1 MSKSVIYTT
10 NTTGATVPA
19 GDIIPVGNTTRRYGR
34 NIKQDGNAIT
44 LCGQGYYLVNVSGTL
59 SPSAA
64 GTVSITA
71 QKDGVPIIGATGAQT
86 AADNGTV
93 NIGISAIVRNARECE
108 SSILSLVLGGVAA
121 VVNNMAVTVE
131 KL

>member
-1 MSKSVIYTT
+1 MSKSAIYTT
-10 NTTGATVPA
+10 NTTGATVPVD
-19 GDIIPVGNTTRRYGR
+19 GIIPVGNTTRRYGC

-71 QKDGVPIIGATGAQT
+71 QKDGVPIIGATGPRPPPTT
-86 AADNGTV
+86 ALLILAFLPS
-93 NIGISAIVRNARECE
+93 SAMLA
-108 SSILSLVLGGVAA
+108 GVKALFCPWSWAA
-121 VVNNMAVTVE
+121 
-131 KL
+131 LRQL

>member
-1 MSKSVIYTT
+1 M
-10 NTTGATVPA
+10 
-19 GDIIPVGNTTRRYGR
+19 
-34 NIKQDGNAIT
+34 
-44 LCGQGYYLVNVSGTL
+44 

-86 AADNGTV
+86 AAENGTV
-93 NIGISAIVRNARECE
+93 NIGISAIVRNACGCE
-108 SSILSLVLGGVAA
+108 GSILSLVLGGVAA

>member
-1 MSKSVIYTT
+1 M
-10 NTTGATVPA
+10 
-19 GDIIPVGNTTRRYGR
+19 YGF
-34 NIKQDGNAIT
+34 NNQYQ
-44 LCGQGYYLVNVSGTL
+44 QGYYLVNVSGTL

-86 AADNGTV
+86 AAENGTV
-93 NIGISAIVRNARECE
+93 NIGISAIVRNACGCE
-108 SSILSLVLGGVAA
+108 SSILSLTLGGVAA